1 MKMIKNEKLIAIY
14 ELVKKKI
21 IQLHAYFSSEEGLKV
36 LSQLPLFVSWVPVLI
51 YNFDNKSILR
61 SCFHGFSLSLF
72 FLFGLFLSYFLSF
85 FPYIGGLLANLVHSL
100 SILVYLSV
108 CVFLVYSEVKHKK
121 VELGVLEKV
130 SSELEKLLV

>member
-1 MKMIKNEKLIAIY
+1 MIKNEKLILLL
-14 ELVKKKI
+14 ELAQKKLL
-21 IQLHAYFSSEEGLKV
+21 QLHTYFSSEEGLKV
-36 LSQLPLFVSWVPVLI
+36 ISQLPLFVSWVPVLI
-51 YNFDNKSILR
+51 YNFENKSILR

-72 FLFGLFLSYFLSF
+72 FLIGLSISYILSF

-108 CVFLVYSEVKHKK
+108 CIFLVYSQIKHKK

-130 SSELEKLLV
+130 SSKLEKLLV